1 MEYGLN
7 KINIRLFRQELGWL
21 GGKEIEL
28 HTWDPRN
35 KLHM

>member
-7 KINIRLFRQELGWL
+7 KIKIRLFTKKVGWL
-21 GGKEIEL
+21 GDKGIEL